1 MPAIHSHLVFADECM
16 VVLPVVAEHRMQVVP
31 AAFDA
36 GIVHL
41 LNVELSVGGT
51 CVRNNVWDGI

>member
-1 MPAIHSHLVFADECM
+1 M

-41 LNVELSVGGT
+41 LDVELSVGGT